1 LKGLLDEALGIGLDS
16 DNEQEFNP
24 FKNKTSNVYSNQSS
38 ALLKKQEFQNA
49 AKTIFSSDVLTEG
62 ESPEKFDKDDE
73 DASPVLLPYQSN
85 IGFKKHLYDPHE
97 PHSAAV

>member
-1 LKGLLDEALGIGLDS
+1 LKGLLDEALGNGLDS
-16 DNEQEFNP
+16 DDEQEFNP

-62 ESPEKFDKDDE
+62 ESPEKFDKDEE
-73 DASPVLLPYQSN
+73 DASPVLLPY
-85 IGFKKHLYDPHE
+85 
-97 PHSAAV
+97 